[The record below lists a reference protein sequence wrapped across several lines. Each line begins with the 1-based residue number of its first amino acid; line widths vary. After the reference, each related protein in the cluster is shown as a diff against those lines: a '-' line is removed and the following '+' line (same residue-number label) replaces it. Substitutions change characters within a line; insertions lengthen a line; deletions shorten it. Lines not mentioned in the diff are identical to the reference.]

1 MAVEEEPVAL
11 FDGVARLWSQF
22 ARTATEAVLVLTISI
37 GVPAVLFEHLRST
50 LALTGVA

>member
-1 MAVEEEPVAL
+1 MAH
-11 FDGVARLWSQF
+11 FDGVARRWSLF
-22 ARTATEAVLVLTISI
+22 TRTATEAVLVVTISI